1 MGMRLQRNFVKQA
14 VYKSIEKTRVCQN
27 DASSFSLYNHRFAI
41 FHRV

>member
-1 MGMRLQRNFVKQA
+1 MSLIFKKLENVYFMR
-14 VYKSIEKTRVCQN
+14 KTKRVCQN